1 MHKRQPTKYDPADD
15 RHCLG
20 DGSDAEKSEY
30 DSMPFAYTEYG
41 MRYLPPDSMVA
52 EGNDSLKKRRPKADM
67 SPENGGGSLEYGQSF
82 RVKMA
87 GQATDPDME
96 DY

>member
-1 MHKRQPTKYDPADD
+1 MRKPTKYDPADS

-20 DGSDAEKSEY
+20 DGNDKESHEY
-30 DSMPFAYTEYG
+30 SAMPYYSMEYG
-41 MRYLPPDSMVA
+41 MRYLPPDSMIG

-96 DY
+96 DF